1 LLLLRLQDGGS
12 HARGNRTF
20 RYEIMREREE
30 GLNAVDERSWNT
42 RRAGDDLGSVAAS
55 LQRLTEE
62 LKIWSKNNFGQV
74 TKKIEEL
81 REEMEQLEREDPI
94 QKRAQVLE
102 KKAQLDEHL
111 YREEMMW
118 LQRSRISWL
127 KEGDRN
133 TRYFHRKARWRA
145 KKNWVRKLQRDD
157 GSWCCNNEEMAGMAV
172 DYFSNLFTA
181 DNSVVPDEIVD
192 LFEPKVSE
200 DMNLSLCKEFSEEE
214 ISNALFQIGPLKA
227 LGPDGFP
234 ARFFQRNWGLLQE
247 EVISGVLEFF
257 KTGIMPE
264 GVNDTCIVLIPKVS
278 HPSKLQEF
286 RPISLC
292 NVIYKVVSKCLVNR
306 LRPLLQDIISPS
318 QSAFIPGRMIT
329 DNALIAFECLHAIS
343 SNSDDRSSFCAY
355 KLDLSKAYD
364 RVDWGILNKVLLKL
378 GFQSEW
384 VQRVMRC
391 VTSVRYSIRFNGVQS
406 ASFSPSRGLR
416 QGDPLSRTYSCL
428 SLMAYLS

>member
-1 LLLLRLQDGGS
+1 MCDFNEAMWQHEHFSETPRSERQMMDFREVLSHCDLHDLGFAGLPWTYNNNRDGAANVRMRLDRAVANTEWSDVFPDACVRHIGTVRSDHKLLLLRLQDGGS
-12 HARGNRTF
+12 HARGNMTF
-20 RYEIMREREE
+20 HYEIMWEREE
-30 GLNAVDERSWNT
+30 GLNAVVERSWNS

-102 KKAQLDEHL
+102 NKAQLDEHL
-111 YREEMMW
+111 YREEMTW

-127 KEGDRN
+127 KEGDQN

-214 ISNALFQIGPLKA
+214 ISNALF
-227 LGPDGFP
+227 
-234 ARFFQRNWGLLQE
+234 
-247 EVISGVLEFF
+247 
-257 KTGIMPE
+257 
-264 GVNDTCIVLIPKVS
+264 
-278 HPSKLQEF
+278 
-286 RPISLC
+286 
-292 NVIYKVVSKCLVNR
+292 
-306 LRPLLQDIISPS
+306 
-318 QSAFIPGRMIT
+318 
-329 DNALIAFECLHAIS
+329 
-343 SNSDDRSSFCAY
+343 
-355 KLDLSKAYD
+355 
-364 RVDWGILNKVLLKL
+364 
-378 GFQSEW
+378 
-384 VQRVMRC
+384 
-391 VTSVRYSIRFNGVQS
+391 
-406 ASFSPSRGLR
+406 
-416 QGDPLSRTYSCL
+416 
-428 SLMAYLS
+428 